1 MDIQYFAKLGLKRH
15 IPKLIVNY
23 GDQLELGPGD
33 NPCKDAQFKLEY
45 PEWNA
50 DTMPIPYSDST
61 IDIIHAYHFFEHVA
75 NPIELFKE
83 CSRVLKPGGHINLVV
98 PHAKSELA
106 IEDLD
111 HKSFFHE
118 DTFKKL
124 FANAGYEK
132 HGKFYL
138 EVHTCFLMGVAYRNI
153 CIFAQLINNKPG
165 KASSLMYGE
174 M

>member
-1 MDIQYFAKLGLKRH
+1 MEIQTFAKIGLKRN
-15 IPKLIVNY
+15 IPRLIANY
-23 GDQLELGPGD
+23 GDQLELGPGKS
-33 NPCKDAQFKLEY
+33 PCGFAQFSLEY
-45 PEWNA
+45 PEWDA
-50 DTMPIPYSDST
+50 DSMPIPFSDST
-61 IDIIHAYHFFEHVA
+61 IDVIHAYHFLEHVK
-75 NPIELFKE
+75 NPINLLNEI
-83 CSRVLKPGGHINLVV
+83 SRVLKPGGHANIVV
-98 PHAKSELA
+98 PHAMSELA

-138 EVHTCFLMGVAYRNI
+138 EIHTCFLMGVAYRNI
-153 CIFAQLINNKPG
+153 CIFAQLVNNKPG
-165 KASSLMYGE
+165 KASSLMHGE